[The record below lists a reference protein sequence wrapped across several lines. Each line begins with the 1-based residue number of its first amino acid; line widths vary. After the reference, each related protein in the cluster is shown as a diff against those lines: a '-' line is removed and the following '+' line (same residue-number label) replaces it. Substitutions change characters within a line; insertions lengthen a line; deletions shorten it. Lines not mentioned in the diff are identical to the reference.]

1 MQLKS
6 SLGWSLQAHTI
17 DSSNFYFSVF
27 SELPVRAAQ
36 ATIEG
41 LQTRLRQKEATLL
54 KYQEMLKTSRE
65 EMSQVN
71 RQHEQEINALL
82 DKLNLTRDST
92 LQRLKHDLRQAGTTG
107 TTALLV
113 ASRSQLERLQELEEV
128 CVELE
133 SSLSAQQQK
142 NRRVQSEA
150 DTWKGRYE

>member
-1 MQLKS
+1 
-6 SLGWSLQAHTI
+6 
-17 DSSNFYFSVF
+17 
-27 SELPVRAAQ
+27 
-36 ATIEG
+36 
-41 LQTRLRQKEATLL
+41 
-54 KYQEMLKTSRE
+54 
-65 EMSQVN
+65 MSQVN